1 MFKELNDS
9 RNFTDCASER
19 LWFAMSC
26 LIGVCFTML
35 TLLPLCLR
43 VLKARIAR
51 PQREIL
57 WVEYHERVG

>member
-1 MFKELNDS
+1 MTAGILQTVPLKS
-9 RNFTDCASER
+9 SG
-19 LWFAMSC
+19 FALSC

-43 VLKARIAR
+43 VLKARIAK